1 MRGFMLTIL
10 LTATACG
17 DSSSESSSGSSS
29 SSGSGE
35 HCSAGWGD
43 GPEVVADYPACG
55 CAPDRCGEGSACRA
69 DGPTPSFT
77 SSICTPVCDSLGKCK
92 PLKDFQPECEN
103 GFCVLRCGECPD
115 GYVCASD
122 QTCQVALE

>member
-1 MRGFMLTIL
+1 MREIMLSLLLTIP
-10 LTATACG
+10 ACG
-17 DSSSESSSGSSS
+17 DSSEGSSS
-29 SSGSGE
+29 SSSTGAE
-35 HCSAGWGD
+35 AHCSAGWGD
-43 GPEVVADYPACG
+43 GPEVVPDYPACG

-77 SSICTPVCDSLGKCK
+77 SSICTPACDSLGQCK
-92 PLKDFQPECEN
+92 PLKDFQPECED
-103 GFCVLRCGECPD
+103 GFCVLRCGECPE